1 MVVCGPVL
9 FVVVDAVGNKGDSYR
24 ALDDGLGSFS
34 IDDVQCS
41 DQFVCRFLQLKQG
54 LMCACGIDIFRVCVS
69 VTEPLRSDCT
79 LNHC

>member
-1 MVVCGPVL
+1 MVVCGPV

-24 ALDDGLGSFS
+24 ALDDGLASSS

-54 LMCACGIDIFRVCVS
+54 LMCVCVW
-69 VTEPLRSDCT
+69 
-79 LNHC
+79 H

>member
-1 MVVCGPVL
+1 MAQSFVVV
-9 FVVVDAVGNKGDSYR
+9 VVVDAVENKGDSYR
-24 ALDDGLGSFS
+24 ALGDGLGSS
-34 IDDVQCS
+34 STDDAQCS

-54 LMCACGIDIFRVCVS
+54 LMCVCGIDIFRVCVS